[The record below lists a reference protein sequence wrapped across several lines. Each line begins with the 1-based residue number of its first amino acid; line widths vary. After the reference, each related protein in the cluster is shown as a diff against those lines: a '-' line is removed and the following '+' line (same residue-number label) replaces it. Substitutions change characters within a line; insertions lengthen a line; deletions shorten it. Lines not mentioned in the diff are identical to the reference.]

1 VVHRVL
7 ENPVTFLLIYVAN
20 PEVLAEFLTTDLQG
34 NK

>member
-1 VVHRVL
+1 VVNQAK
-7 ENPVTFLLIYVAN
+7 ESPVTFLLIYVVN